1 MIAAARAAA
10 ACPSSDDP
18 AVMALL
24 RRVRPPLPGAQCR
37 HRLLSTYGHVYDP
50 HITLGVRPGCTQ
62 QELKAAY
69 RKLALRHHPD
79 RLTATDDAAVA
90 ARQFAQVSEAFETLQ
105 AQRKGLASRAGAA
118 ARTHWGEQGHG
129 SAWQHQQA
137 QSAPGSVHPS
147 SLTAPGV
154 AFAGLALGIMFLVSR
169 VSASP
174 PAPAARPKRSI
185 LEKHEVAPIGWSRR
199 RRAEQKQQEP
209 LTTPA
214 AAAVAATASASAAAA
229 GGEEPTSTAAAAAA
243 PPRPLASEA
252 ATAELP
258 VPAAAGAA
266 AGAGAATAAATAG
279 VDAGNTAKTAKNKR
293 KMKRAY
299 GNSYLPHTGPG
310 RVRHKQSATSAT
322 VACHV
327 QTAFTLVG
335 LSCLCLQGAKS
346 PYGGKGTTG
355 GSSYK
360 LKARPPDWIDPP
372 RRNRC
377 GETSYVLLQ
386 APECF

>member
-1 MIAAARAAA
+1 
-10 ACPSSDDP
+10 
-18 AVMALL
+18 MALL
-24 RRVRPPLPGAQCR
+24 RRVRPPLPGARCR
-37 HRLLSTYGHVYDP
+37 HRPLSTYGHVYDP
-50 HITLGVRPGCTQ
+50 HRTLGVRPGCTEH
-62 QELKAAY
+62 ELKAAY

-79 RLTATDDAAVA
+79 RLKPTDDAAVA
-90 ARQFAQVSEAFETLQ
+90 ARLFAQISEAFETLQ
-105 AQRKGLASRAGAA
+105 AQRKGIVSRAGAA
-118 ARTHWGEQGHG
+118 AQTQWGEQGHG
-129 SAWQHQQA
+129 SARRQHQQA

-154 AFAGLALGIMFLVSR
+154 AFAGLALGIMFLISR

-174 PAPAARPKRSI
+174 PAPAARPQRSI

-214 AAAVAATASASAAAA
+214 VAAVAATATASVAAAR
-229 GGEEPTSTAAAAAA
+229 GEEPTSTVAPAVAAAA

-293 KMKRAY
+293 KVKRAY
-299 GNSYLPHTGPG
+299 GNSYLPHSGPG

-322 VACHV
+322 VACRVMSRLLSHQQDYYV
-327 QTAFTLVG
+327 YACRGQNHHTAGRVPPVG
-335 LSCLCLQGAKS
+335 RV
-346 PYGGKGTTG
+346 T
-355 GSSYK
+355 
-360 LKARPPDWIDPP
+360 
-372 RRNRC
+372 N
-377 GETSYVLLQ
+377 
-386 APECF
+386 